1 MARKEGKYIML
12 KFSFSHGEGH
22 KHYKSAEAKRKY
34 ADQLLSLSGKSFL
47 AILAPAFSL
56 PLSDK
61 ADFFMVFV
69 ILSTV
74 FFSGGLYFRHEG
86 LKIYDYL
93 AESSQQQTD
102 S

>member
-1 MARKEGKYIML
+1 MKEGKYIML
-12 KFSFSHGEGH
+12 RFSFSHGEGH
-22 KHYKSAEAKRKY
+22 NHYKSAKAKRKY
-34 ADQLLSLSGKSFL
+34 ADHLLKLSEKSFL

-61 ADFFMVFV
+61 ADTFIVFV

-86 LKIYDYL
+86 LKIYDNL
-93 AESSQQQTD
+93 AESDQQ
-102 S
+102 